1 MENHGSLE
9 YHYKN
14 IGQDI
19 ICGAETISDINK
31 TLDGLNVSR
40 ALIVCGPTI
49 LSKANVVQRVEAAL
63 GEKYV
68 GIFSGVTPH
77 SPINTVEDGVQVCK
91 DLNPDVII
99 AVGGGSTSDTAK
111 GISMVW
117 SGGGDIH
124 DYAIKFEPPNK
135 IIHPETP
142 DKTVPIIAVP
152 TTLGGAELSAGGGGF
167 TDKELGRKISLSGR
181 GTRPKVIIID
191 GEALTTTP
199 MRIMLGTAIGQL
211 RIAIESVY
219 STSHNPIG
227 DALALHAIRMIME
240 YLPLCIDR
248 DINVLLHTKTAACL
262 PMLAMSAVGGG
273 LGINTAI
280 AHHVGGLYDVNH
292 GEANAILLPHTMRFN
307 LDASADRQVLIA
319 EAMGIDVSKMDAES
333 SGLVA
338 AEKVW
343 QLCRD
348 LELPEKLREV
358 DVPKNGLEYI
368 ASATL
373 HDRALATNPK
383 PISDATP
390 IMDVL
395 SKAW

>member
-1 MENHGSLE
+1 MGSHSQLQ

-19 ICGAETISDINK
+19 ICGAETISDINE
-31 TLDGLNVSR
+31 TLEEIHLNR

-49 LSKANVVQRVEAAL
+49 LSKSNVVQRVEGAL
-63 GEKYV
+63 GGKYV

-77 SPINTVEDGVQVCK
+77 SPINTVEEGVQVCK
-91 DLNPDVII
+91 ELNPDVII

-124 DYAIKFEPPNK
+124 DYAIQFEPPNN

-181 GTRPKVIIID
+181 GTRPKVVIVD
-191 GEALTTTP
+191 GEALATTP

-240 YLPLCIDR
+240 YLPQCAGR

-319 EAMGIDVSKMDAES
+319 EAMGIEVKNMDAEA
-333 SGLVA
+333 SGLAA
-338 AEKVW
+338 AERVW

-348 LELPEKLREV
+348 LDLPETLREV
-358 DVPKNGLEYI
+358 DVPKGGLEYI
-368 ASATL
+368 AAATL

-383 PISDATP
+383 PISDSTP

-395 SKAW
+395 GKAW

>member
-1 MENHGSLE
+1 M
-9 YHYKN
+9 
-14 IGQDI
+14 
-19 ICGAETISDINK
+19 
-31 TLDGLNVSR
+31 
-40 ALIVCGPTI
+40 
-49 LSKANVVQRVEAAL
+49 
-63 GEKYV
+63 
-68 GIFSGVTPH
+68 
-77 SPINTVEDGVQVCK
+77 
-91 DLNPDVII
+91 
-99 AVGGGSTSDTAK
+99 
-111 GISMVW
+111 
-117 SGGGDIH
+117 
-124 DYAIKFEPPNK
+124 
-135 IIHPETP
+135 
-142 DKTVPIIAVP
+142 PIIAVP

-181 GTRPKVIIID
+181 GTRPKVVIVD
-191 GEALTTTP
+191 GEALATTP

-240 YLPLCIDR
+240 YLPQCAGR

-319 EAMGIDVSKMDAES
+319 EAMGVDSRNMDPEA
-333 SGLVA
+333 SGLAA
-338 AEKVW
+338 AERVW

-348 LELPEKLREV
+348 LDLPETLREV
-358 DVPKNGLEYI
+358 DVPKDGLEYI
-368 ASATL
+368 AAATL

-383 PISDATP
+383 PISDSTP

-395 SKAW
+395 GKAW